1 MAMMS
6 LVSGRKSL
14 DDRLGRFKG
23 DAATRPPKG
32 WVRAVREA
40 LGMSGTQ
47 LARRLNV
54 DPSTV
59 SAMEKGEVQDTV
71 TLGTLRR
78 AAEAM
83 NCRLVY
89 AIVPHS
95 SLEQTVRD
103 RAATV
108 ADVRLG
114 RLGHTMALENQAL
127 PDPSLAEERTR
138 MIEDIIREEPRRI
151 WQAP

>member
-1 MAMMS
+1 MKP
-6 LVSGRKSL
+6 LVAARKIL

-23 DAATRPPKG
+23 EAAARPPRG
-32 WVRAVREA
+32 WVRAIREA
-40 LGMSGTQ
+40 LGMTGTQ
-47 LARRLNV
+47 LAKRLKV

-89 AIVPHS
+89 AIVPDT
-95 SLEQTVRD
+95 SLEQVVRN

-108 ADVRLG
+108 VDARLV

-127 PDPSLAEERTR
+127 TDPDLADERTR
-138 MIEDIIREEPRRI
+138 MIEDLIRDEPRRI

>member
-1 MAMMS
+1 M
-6 LVSGRKSL
+6 
-14 DDRLGRFKG
+14 
-23 DAATRPPKG
+23 T
-32 WVRAVREA
+32 
-40 LGMSGTQ
+40 GTQ
-47 LARRLNV
+47 LAKRLKV

-89 AIVPHS
+89 VIVPNT
-95 SLEQTVRD
+95 SLEQIVRD

-108 ADVRLG
+108 VDARLA

-127 PDPSLAEERTR
+127 TDPNLADERKR
-138 MIEDIIREEPRRI
+138 MIEDLVRDEPRRI